1 MVNTWKAASVIFL
14 LAAAVFIA
22 ALVSNINTY
31 YVEVIDVYETDTLA
45 AYCADW
51 GMGYRYEQC
60 YEIEQDRYMIIAGL
74 LVSLG
79 LSLACYSASNT
90 NLAKEM
96 GHKDD
101 QRQSLENA

>member
-1 MVNTWKAASVIFL
+1 MVDTWKAASVLFL
-14 LAAAVFIA
+14 LAAAVFLA

-31 YVEVIDVYETDTLA
+31 FVEVIDVYETDTLA

-90 NLAKEM
+90 DLAKDM
-96 GHKDD
+96 D
-101 QRQSLENA
+101 QNDEEFVG

>member
-1 MVNTWKAASVIFL
+1 MMNTWKAASVIFL
-14 LAAAVFIA
+14 LATAVFLA
-22 ALVSNINTY
+22 ALVSNINYY

-45 AYCADW
+45 AYCSDW

-60 YEIEQDRYMIIAGL
+60 YEIEQDRYLIIAGL

-90 NLAKEM
+90 NVDKEM
-96 GHKDD
+96 EHKDNES
-101 QRQSLENA
+101 QSLENA